1 VRVVLQRTNK
11 TASVEVNNA
20 IVGSIDKGLVV
31 YLGIED
37 GDTEED
43 MIWIARKINN
53 LRIFSDL
60 DGKMNRSVADI
71 NGGLLVISQFTLF
84 ASTKK
89 GNRPSYIKSGKPEFA
104 KKMYLSFIQHMK
116 DNYTLPISQGI
127 FAADMKVS
135 YINDGPVTIIMD
147 SKNKE

>member
-60 DGKMNRSVADI
+60 DGKMNRSVVDI